1 MPREVD
7 VVVVGMGPG
16 GEDVAGALTQA
27 GKSVVGIEAELVGG
41 ECPYWG
47 CIPSKMLLRAANLL
61 AETRRLPG
69 LRPELRRNDR
79 GGGFTNASELGGFDE
94 FCEFLPSRASNW
106 ATRAAKAE
114 ISSSRLASNS
124 SNWPTVGSAGT
135 PETGTTGTK
144 TYLRGKTQYR
154 TRRACRQSTK
164 IQVATPTWR
173 CPNEVTAP
181 RPE

>member
-16 GEDVAGALTQA
+16 GEDVAGALAQA
-27 GKSVVGIEAELVGG
+27 GKSVVGIEAELV
-41 ECPYWG
+41 
-47 CIPSKMLLRAANLL
+47 
-61 AETRRLPG
+61 G

-181 RPE
+181 DLSSYLFHS